1 MVNLRRHLRP
11 PMTILSV
18 DADARRASACTVTRE
33 STTDSKRDPS
43 FVGSLHILCHT
54 RLSERW
60 GTLKPTCVPT
70 NHLISLDYSG
80 SGMWRHRYSLTLHI
94 HQESPVYNSVLEYQ
108 TTNVVAGN
116 IVIPSWNIKQQML
129 LRAILVLDN

>member
-1 MVNLRRHLRP
+1 MNLRRDLRP

-18 DADARRASACTVTRE
+18 DANARRASACTVTRE

-80 SGMWRHRYSLTLHI
+80 SSLHILCHTRLSERWGTLKPTCVPTNHLISLDYSGSGIWRHRYSLTLHI
-94 HQESPVYNSVLEYQ
+94 HQ
-108 TTNVVAGN
+108 
-116 IVIPSWNIKQQML
+116 
-129 LRAILVLDN
+129 